1 MAGAWRDRAG
11 LSVIPAAI
19 RLYTHERMLENIK
32 IYGKLG
38 YQETRRAVEDGF
50 ARVFMRKSLVGPKQ
64 P

>member
-1 MAGAWRDRAG
+1 M
-11 LSVIPAAI
+11 PAAI
-19 RLYTHERMLENIK
+19 RLYTHERMLENIE

-38 YQETRRAVEDGF
+38 YQETRRAVADGF